1 MSSTHTPTPEST
13 RQPTQDTYPP
23 RYPRYCV
30 DGLEFDDPDSNYTG
44 DGQFPPFVV
53 FDVTRQ
59 ENLPGHYDTREK
71 AEQALVAHVLQEAM
85 TTLATAGL
93 TIPCHVHLMNSEAA
107 GESFDALCEAV
118 AVGSTARIDKQDA
131 SAIQQRRTEIET
143 TLVSHGY
150 RMELDAGAIPG
161 EGHLLL
167 ASNGKG
173 QPLDADQVSPTVA
186 ALAREWSDLTDHLI
200 ELDPDRFEQNG
211 AKP

>member
-1 MSSTHTPTPEST
+1 MSNAAIPASADAGALPQE
-13 RQPTQDTYPP
+13 TYPP

-30 DGLEFDDPDSNYTG
+30 DGLEFDDPESNYLA

-53 FDVTRQ
+53 FDVMRQ

-71 AEQALVAHVLQEAM
+71 AEQALVAHVLQEA
-85 TTLATAGL
+85 TATLATAGL

-118 AVGSTARIDKQDA
+118 AVGSPASIDKQDA
-131 SAIQQRRTEIET
+131 DAIQQRRTEIET
-143 TLVSHGY
+143 TLASHGY

-167 ASNGKG
+167 ASNGNDHV
-173 QPLDADQVSPTVA
+173 LDADQVSPTVA